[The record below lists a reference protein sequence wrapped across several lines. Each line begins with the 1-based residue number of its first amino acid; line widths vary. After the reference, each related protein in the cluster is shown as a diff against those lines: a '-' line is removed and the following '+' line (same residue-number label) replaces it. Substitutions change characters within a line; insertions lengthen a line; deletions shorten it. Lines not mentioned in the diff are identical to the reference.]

1 MKPIYL
7 SLLFAVSLSGSL
19 MYVSHAKTIVKYSQ
33 IFAEKKIT
41 LTEHM
46 TVAEKSNLKNKK
58 GFIRYE

>member
-1 MKPIYL
+1 MKPLIL
-7 SLLFAVSLSGSL
+7 SLILAPILIVTAGLI
-19 MYVSHAKTIVKYSQ
+19 ANTKIAVKYSQ